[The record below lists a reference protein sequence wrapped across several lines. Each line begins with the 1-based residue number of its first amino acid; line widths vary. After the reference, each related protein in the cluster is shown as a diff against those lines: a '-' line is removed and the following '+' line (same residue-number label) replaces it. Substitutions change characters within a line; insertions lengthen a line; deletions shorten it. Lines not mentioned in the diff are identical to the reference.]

1 MQRCRL
7 GLNQHLQVLRES
19 GKNGAKIVMRQAL
32 FKKLKT
38 DQKQLA
44 VRLSVREHSGFL
56 IGFSVSILMLL
67 ALIIFPRIS
76 HADTNVDRGK
86 QLFEKRCTGCHSLDQ
101 DKEGPRLRGVY
112 GRQSGTVPGFTY
124 SAALQSS
131 HLTWDDASLD
141 KWLTDTDSLVAGND
155 MAFHVPKQDERAD
168 IIRFLK
174 TMSVK

>member
-1 MQRCRL
+1 
-7 GLNQHLQVLRES
+7 
-19 GKNGAKIVMRQAL
+19 MRQAL
-32 FKKLKT
+32 FKKLNA

-44 VRLSVREHSGFL
+44 IRLSMHEHSSFL
-56 IGFSVSILMLL
+56 IGFSVGVLMLI
-67 ALIIFPRIS
+67 ALITFPRVS
-76 HADTNVDRGK
+76 RADANADRGK

-112 GRQSGTVPGFTY
+112 GRQAGTVPRFNY

-141 KWLTDTDSLVAGND
+141 KWLTDTESLVAGND
-155 MAFHVPKQDERAD
+155 MAFHVAKQDERAD

-174 TMSVK
+174 AMSVK